1 MSYKYIKNELKSY
14 TQFKKEL
21 KFLND
26 ELEMLKKENSNVKSY
41 CPGEKVQISETKD
54 PTFEMVLDNMEKEK
68 ILECEISKK
77 RLKINRIERIIDI
90 LPELERDLVKCRYFY
105 NMSWA
110 AISMRFGYCERYLQK
125 KLNIALEDLNEV
137 YQDITRIHN
146 ELTVEI

>member
-14 TQFKKEL
+14 TQLKKEL

-105 NMSWA
+105 NMSWT
-110 AISMRFGYCERYLQK
+110 AISMRFGYCERYLHK
-125 KLNIALEDLNEV
+125 KLSKALGDLNEI
-137 YQDITRIHN
+137 YWDITRIHS

>member
-1 MSYKYIKNELKSY
+1 MSYKYIKNELSSY
-14 TQFKKEL
+14 TQFKREL

-41 CPGEKVQISETKD
+41 CPGEKVQISEIKD

-68 ILECEISKK
+68 NLEAEISRK
-77 RLKINRIERIIDI
+77 RLRINRIERMLEI
-90 LPELERDLVKCRYFY
+90 LPELERDLIKCRYFQ
-105 NMSWA
+105 NMSWT

-146 ELTVEI
+146 KLTIEI

>member
-41 CPGEKVQISETKD
+41 CFGEKVQISETKD

-105 NMSWA
+105 NMSWT
-110 AISMRFGYCERYLQK
+110 AICMRFGYCERHLQK